1 MKRPINSATRDLVN
15 YYTLIITHNNKLLTS
30 RLLLVCGKRES
41 LLLSWILEFV

>member
-1 MKRPINSATRDLVN
+1 MKRPINTTRDLFN

-30 RLLLVCGKRES
+30 SLLLICGKRES